1 MVIVSKLER
10 IECMYNHWISL
21 ASYSLVHVTCLSKKM
36 AITESGIVYYRSND
50 VRHLLFQSN
59 LVNCRMNERICVV
72 VRIKALYVFILK
84 LCTSYIFC
92 VLQVL
97 LWKKKKWNVK
107 LTSNLEK
114 KMQSL
119 KNIQTYTFIQ
129 QTTFLIHTVPPCSRF
144 DYFLSLFGAQRQS

>member
-1 MVIVSKLER
+1 MER
-10 IECMYNHWISL
+10 IEFDNHWISL

-72 VRIKALYVFILK
+72 VHIKALSLFILK

-92 VLQVL
+92 LLQVQV
-97 LWKKKKWNVK
+97 NFCQK
-107 LTSNLEK
+107 LFFLQNMGRTCCVQKLFWMSETISVHNMFSPGLISEF
-114 KMQSL
+114 SSIEL
-119 KNIQTYTFIQ
+119 VIQWTICGH
-129 QTTFLIHTVPPCSRF
+129 IV
-144 DYFLSLFGAQRQS
+144 G